1 MEALTN
7 FMMAL
12 DLDSDQKEVVEMG
25 LQSYG
30 NLLAHFETEDPSE
43 AACKVKEEL
52 KSFENAMLNIAITG
66 ETGAG
71 KSSFI
76 NAIQDVGHK
85 DENAAATGETE
96 TTRKPT
102 PYPHPTYSKV
112 TFWGIPGVETPG
124 LKHLD
129 FQLDQYPEK
138 VNFDSYDFFI
148 IITSERFKS
157 SHDKLAREI
166 QGLGKKFYF
175 VCSEVDANLYNA
187 KRQRPSTYKEEKIL
201 EEMKE
206 NCILHLEAEGMT
218 YPKVFLLSSFDLEKY
233 DFHDLVDTLDHEL
246 PSHKRQAFLLSLPNI
261 SPQSLQ
267 KKKETLK
274 HQMWKLALLLGAA
287 SRDVAVI
294 LGPHVKSLSLAFN
307 VPILLKCMHNYSKSF
322 GLENEKLP
330 CITH

>member
-12 DLDSDQKEVVEMG
+12 DLDSVQKEVVEMG

-52 KSFENAMLNIAITG
+52 KSFENATLNIAITG

-85 DENAAATGETE
+85 DENATATGETE

-138 VNFDSYDFFI
+138 VNVDSYDFFI

-166 QGLGKKFYF
+166 QGLGKKF
-175 VCSEVDANLYNA
+175 
-187 KRQRPSTYKEEKIL
+187 
-201 EEMKE
+201 
-206 NCILHLEAEGMT
+206 
-218 YPKVFLLSSFDLEKY
+218 
-233 DFHDLVDTLDHEL
+233 
-246 PSHKRQAFLLSLPNI
+246 
-261 SPQSLQ
+261 
-267 KKKETLK
+267 
-274 HQMWKLALLLGAA
+274 
-287 SRDVAVI
+287 
-294 LGPHVKSLSLAFN
+294 
-307 VPILLKCMHNYSKSF
+307 
-322 GLENEKLP
+322 
-330 CITH
+330 